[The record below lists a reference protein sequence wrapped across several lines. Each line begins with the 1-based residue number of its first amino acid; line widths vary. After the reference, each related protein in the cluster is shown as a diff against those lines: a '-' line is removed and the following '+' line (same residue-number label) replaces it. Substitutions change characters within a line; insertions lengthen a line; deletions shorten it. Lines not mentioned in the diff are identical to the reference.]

1 MMARSGSCVGGGCR
15 YAQEHK
21 RKVPPG
27 TKKKFAA
34 RAQALEQL
42 QPDQGTL
49 WFSFLALP
57 EQRGVQPELGSDGHK
72 NLNNETNKKE

>member
-1 MMARSGSCVGGGCR
+1 MMRGAAVVGWVSVR
-15 YAQEHK
+15 TRTQKEK
-21 RKVPPG
+21 FLQTKN
-27 TKKKFAA
+27 KKKFFSAA
-34 RAQALEQL
+34 CGSCSR
-42 QPDQGTL
+42 PGTL